1 MEKEKK
7 KYQYFT
13 KAITCPDGTR
23 KYIRGKTKKE
33 LEEKV
38 KAAQAELDRGV
49 NINDNTTFG
58 ELAQMWV
65 DLCKRPHNRPQSMR
79 AVLSRLN
86 HQLMPIL
93 GPMKVRDIK
102 PVHTIQ
108 VMSSV
113 SHLAKQTQALVLS
126 DLRAIFSFAM
136 ENQIIARSPVPPSL
150 KPSGAPAKERVPL
163 TPEECGRLLRAAE
176 ERKTTK
182 WLYTF
187 VLLCLCTGL
196 RAAEACGLCWDC
208 VDFEHNMILVRR
220 QVIRLSGKYTLTDD
234 LKTQTSKRDIPAPPE
249 LMAHLKSIKPDAKS
263 ITVLCGQ
270 RGPLRPG
277 RCDSALRGL
286 HFDVD
291 VFPHLLRHTYAT
303 RLVEAGL
310 DIKTVQYL
318 LGHSTPSMTLKIY
331 THYDKRSRVDATA
344 AQVAAI
350 SFTSEPVANV
360 LQTADG

>member
-38 KAAQAELDRGV
+38 KAAQAEMDRGV

-65 DLCKRPHNRPQSMR
+65 DLCKRPHNRPQSLETL
-79 AVLSRLN
+79 LSRVNN
-86 HQLMPIL
+86 HLMPIL

-102 PVHTIQ
+102 PIHTIQ
-108 VMSSV
+108 VVNGM
-113 SHLAKQTQALVLS
+113 SHLAKQTQALTLA
-126 DLRAIFSFAM
+126 DLKAIFNFAV
-136 ENQIIARSPVPPSL
+136 ENRIISRSPIPPSL
-150 KPSGAPAKERVPL
+150 KPGGALPEERVPL
-163 TPEECGRLLRAAE
+163 TPEECGRLLRLTE
-176 ERKTTK
+176 GRYTTK
-182 WLYTF
+182 WLHTF
-187 VLLCLCTGL
+187 VLLCLYAGL

-208 VDFEHNMILVRR
+208 VDFERSMILVRR
-220 QVIRLSGKYTLTDD
+220 QVICLDGQYSLTTD

-249 LMAHLKSIKPDAKS
+249 LMAHLKRIKPSAKS
-263 ITVLCGQ
+263 ITVLCGRQ
-270 RGPLRPG
+270 GLVNPKI
-277 RCDSALRGL
+277 CASALRAL
-286 HFDVD
+286 DFDVK

-303 RLVEAGL
+303 RLVESGM

-318 LGHSTPSMTLKIY
+318 LGHKTPAMTLKIY
-331 THYDKRSRVDATA
+331 THYDRRSRAEATA
-344 AQVAAI
+344 SQVAAI
-350 SFTSEPVANV
+350 SFASEPVANV
-360 LQTADG
+360 LQIAQG